1 MILPIVACLVLAGI
15 LVWQMLGSNVTVGQI
30 EQADRQIAL
39 ATRIQLLVVDEE
51 SGLRGYQTTSDP
63 RFLPSYTD
71 AQAPLQQTIAEFQSL
86 PGGGSETLN
95 QFIREHDVWHTSF
108 AEPLIITIRSGGQ
121 TNDVDLNLTGKTSM
135 DSMRARLNS
144 VIAAADRRRTGSINK
159 WEQQRN
165 QVLTLLI
172 GLALAVGLFIGL
184 FTRGRLQSV
193 SAAFSKALDLERS
206 RAEELFQSEQNLRTT
221 LASIGDGVITCDQNG
236 RVQLMNPVAQELTG
250 WLESQARDH
259 PLDEVFN
266 TVDETTRLPVEN
278 PVTKVQR
285 LNRVVGIA
293 NHTILIRKDGSEIS
307 IDDSGSPIRNGA
319 GELTGV
325 VN

>member
-121 TNDVDLNLTGKTSM
+121 TNRSEEHTS
-135 DSMRARLNS
+135 
-144 VIAAADRRRTGSINK
+144 
-159 WEQQRN
+159 E
-165 QVLTLLI
+165 
-172 GLALAVGLFIGL
+172 
-184 FTRGRLQSV
+184 LQS
-193 SAAFSKALDLERS
+193 
-206 RAEELFQSEQNLRTT
+206 LR
-221 LASIGDGVITCDQNG
+221 
-236 RVQLMNPVAQELTG
+236 
-250 WLESQARDH
+250 H
-259 PLDEVFN
+259 
-266 TVDETTRLPVEN
+266 
-278 PVTKVQR
+278 
-285 LNRVVGIA
+285 
-293 NHTILIRKDGSEIS
+293 
-307 IDDSGSPIRNGA
+307 
-319 GELTGV
+319 
-325 VN
+325 